1 MKKLSFTKLTALL
14 LFLIFALVSCTPNNV
29 VSSDTSSAE
38 NDTSAPRE
46 ERFFNLTP
54 TSPAGWC
61 VDPGVYRN
69 IYTGAP
75 DIPPVGSLQLTPLAA
90 YLANTAEDGEEMY
103 FIVGVTA
110 SKKSSETSKGW
121 TNEDFMS
128 FVYNGKTVGEYLSS
142 FEYPAYC
149 KDNSTYTSYASW
161 DILSANLYAGMTAE
175 EALKEENYAKVS
187 KMHFEYWEA
196 YYKAYAA
203 FLCEISSYE
212 QKPAVAE
219 YLEGFGIELCCDP
232 STEEWRYHLQ
242 VIKTSNSWIGAINGT
257 MDFLVKCT
265 KEELWALN
273 DGNTDYGFIFYASDS
288 EGRFILSNQP
298 PIEGYRG
305 NLSSDLCYLDRRLID
320 GHVAFSYEELGIYD
334 RLKY

>member
-1 MKKLSFTKLTALL
+1 MKKYFVLPLIAFILCILTACEPGGTCIEIEETL
-14 LFLIFALVSCTPNNV
+14 NE
-29 VSSDTSSAE
+29 DTKE
-38 NDTSAPRE
+38 QTE

-61 VDPGVYRN
+61 VDPGAYRN

-75 DIPPVGSLQLTPLAA
+75 DIPPVGSLKFTNLAA

-103 FIVGVTA
+103 FLVGVTD
-110 SKKSSETSKGW
+110 SKNSSGTPKGW
-121 TNEDFMS
+121 TNEEFMS
-128 FVYNGKTVGEYLSS
+128 FVYNGKTVEEYLSS
-142 FEYPAYC
+142 FEYHTYC
-149 KDNSTYTSYASW
+149 KDNSTFTSYASW

-175 EALKEENYAKVS
+175 EALKEENYVKVS
-187 KMHFEYWEA
+187 KMHFDYWEA
-196 YYKAYAA
+196 YYRAYAA
-203 FLCEISSYE
+203 FLCEIAPYE

-219 YLEGFGIELCCDP
+219 YLEEFGIELYCDP

-242 VIKTSNSWIGAINGT
+242 VIKTANSSIGAINDT

-265 KEELWALN
+265 KEDLWALN
-273 DGNTDYGFIFYASDS
+273 DGNTEYGLIFYASDS
-288 EGRFILSNQP
+288 DGRFIVSNQP

-320 GHVAFSYEELGIYD
+320 GHVAFSYEELGIYE
-334 RLKY
+334 RLKYE

>member
-1 MKKLSFTKLTALL
+1 MKKYFVLPLIAFILCILTACEPGGTCIEIEGTL
-14 LFLIFALVSCTPNNV
+14 NE
-29 VSSDTSSAE
+29 DTNE
-38 NDTSAPRE
+38 QTE

-61 VDPGVYRN
+61 VDPGAYRN
-69 IYTGAP
+69 IYSGAR

-103 FIVGVTA
+103 FLVGVTD
-110 SKKSSETSKGW
+110 SKNSSGTPKGW

-142 FEYPAYC
+142 FEYHTYC
-149 KDNSTYTSYASW
+149 KDNSTFTSYASW
-161 DILSANLYAGMTAE
+161 DILSANLYAGMTPE

-187 KMHFEYWEA
+187 KLHFDYWEA
-196 YYKAYAA
+196 YYRAYAA
-203 FLCEISSYE
+203 FLCEIAPYE

-219 YLEGFGIELCCDP
+219 YLEGFGIELYCDP

-242 VIKTSNSWIGAINGT
+242 VIKTANSSIGAINDT

-273 DGNTDYGFIFYASDS
+273 DGNTEYGLIFYASDS
-288 EGRFILSNQP
+288 DGRFIVSNQP
-298 PIEGYRG
+298 PIENYRG

-320 GHVAFSYEELGIYD
+320 GHVAFSYEELGIYE
-334 RLKY
+334 RLKYE

>member
-1 MKKLSFTKLTALL
+1 MKKYFVLPLIAFILCILTACEPGGTCIEIEETL
-14 LFLIFALVSCTPNNV
+14 NE
-29 VSSDTSSAE
+29 DTNE
-38 NDTSAPRE
+38 QTE
-46 ERFFNLTP
+46 EKFFNLTP

-61 VDPGVYRN
+61 VDPGAYRN

-75 DIPPVGSLQLTPLAA
+75 DIPPVGSLKFTNLAA

-103 FIVGVTA
+103 FLVGVTD
-110 SKKSSETSKGW
+110 SKNSSGTPKGW

-128 FVYNGKTVGEYLSS
+128 FVYNGKTVEEYLSS
-142 FEYPAYC
+142 FEYHTYC
-149 KDNSTYTSYASW
+149 KDNSTFTSYASW

-187 KMHFEYWEA
+187 KMHFDYWEA
-196 YYKAYAA
+196 YYRAYAA
-203 FLCEISSYE
+203 FLCEIAPYE

-219 YLEGFGIELCCDP
+219 YLEGFGIELYCDP

-242 VIKTSNSWIGAINGT
+242 VIKTANSSIGAINDT

-273 DGNTDYGFIFYASDS
+273 DGNTEYGLIFYASDS
-288 EGRFILSNQP
+288 DGRFIVSNQP
-298 PIEGYRG
+298 PIESYRG

-320 GHVAFSYEELGIYD
+320 GHVAFSYEELGIYE

>member
-1 MKKLSFTKLTALL
+1 MKKYFILPLIALIL
-14 LFLIFALVSCTPNNV
+14 CFLPACEPCGTCI
-29 VSSDTSSAE
+29 E
-38 NDTSAPRE
+38 IE
-46 ERFFNLTP
+46 ETLDESTEEQTEGRFFN
-54 TSPAGWC
+54 SNYDGWC
-61 VDPGVYRN
+61 AVPRAYHN
-69 IYTGAP
+69 TYSGAS

-103 FIVGVTA
+103 FLVGVTD
-110 SKKSSETSKGW
+110 SKNSSGTPKVW

-128 FVYNGKTVGEYLSS
+128 FVYNGKTVEEYLSS
-142 FEYPAYC
+142 FEYHTYC
-149 KDNSTYTSYASW
+149 KDNSTYPSYASW
-161 DILSANLYAGMTAE
+161 DILSANLYAGMTAD

-196 YYKAYAA
+196 YYKTRAA
-203 FLCEISSYE
+203 FLCEIAPYG

-219 YLEGFGIELCCDP
+219 YLEEFGIELCCDP

-242 VIKTSNSWIGAINGT
+242 VIKTPNSSIGMINDT

-273 DGNTDYGFIFYASDS
+273 DVNTEYGFIFYASDS

-298 PIEGYRG
+298 PIKGYRG

-320 GHVAFSYEELGIYD
+320 GHVAFSYEELGIYE
-334 RLKY
+334 RLKYE

>member
-1 MKKLSFTKLTALL
+1 M
-14 LFLIFALVSCTPNNV
+14 
-29 VSSDTSSAE
+29 
-38 NDTSAPRE
+38 
-46 ERFFNLTP
+46 
-54 TSPAGWC
+54 
-61 VDPGVYRN
+61 
-69 IYTGAP
+69 
-75 DIPPVGSLQLTPLAA
+75 GSLQLTPLAA

-110 SKKSSETSKGW
+110 SKNSSGTPKGW
-121 TNEDFMS
+121 SKEDLMS

-242 VIKTSNSWIGAINGT
+242 VIKTSNSSIGAINGT